1 MTNQLTNQPTN
12 NQTKPTKRRWR
23 PSRRGFLIGT
33 GIAGGGLALGF
44 VFGVPALRLTAA
56 RYLDGAAGPGGFV
69 NDPTAW
75 FEISPDNSV
84 RLFVPKVEMG
94 QGIHTA
100 IAQIGAEELAIAWE
114 RLAVQQASTHV
125 GPADS
130 FGTGASNSVTS
141 SYGPLR
147 EAAAILRTLLVGEAA
162 VALALP
168 ATSLEAVDGGVQ
180 VVGDPTQRLT
190 YGEIVAR
197 QPAWEVPKGAPA
209 LKPVADFTVI
219 GQSKPRV
226 DIPAKVTGQAVYGF
240 DMRMDGM
247 LYGAVARPPTL
258 EAKLVSAAEGTAMQV
273 DGVVQVVI
281 KDDFAG
287 VVATSRAAAR
297 VGVNQMA
304 IVWDAGKLWQQA
316 EIEELLAIGD
326 KGGVTVQ
333 KEGDAPRL
341 LADGVSFS
349 AEYFTPLAAHASLE
363 TQAALANVVG
373 DKATVWASTQAQ
385 NSTAG
390 NVAEALGFKS
400 EQVEVIPTFLGGGFG
415 RKSVSQAAREAAIL
429 SQAAGVPVHVGWDR
443 TEEMRSGYFRPPVR
457 NKLYAKLDE
466 SGKITAMEHRQA
478 SGDVLFAFFPDIAA
492 TVLGADFG
500 AWRGGAIHYGGIP
513 NRRTL
518 AWRSVLPIATASWR
532 GLGLMPN
539 AFAVE
544 SFVDELA
551 HLAGQ
556 DPLAFRLAHLT
567 DEFND
572 QRMAAVLQA
581 AADLAGWGTPLPE
594 GRARG
599 IACATDVDTA
609 VAQVAEVSVGE
620 DGRVRVHRISAAMDC
635 GLVINPDGATA
646 QVQGNIIWG
655 IGSALL
661 EEITVKDG
669 AVQPANFDTY
679 PLLTMKEAPQI
690 DVVLLEAGDGVPRG
704 VGEPAIGPTAP
715 AIANALFALTGVRA
729 RRLPLTAERVTG

>member
-1 MTNQLTNQPTN
+1 MTQKSTNQPTN
-12 NQTKPTKRRWR
+12 KSTKKRSWR

-56 RYLDGAAGPGGFV
+56 RYLDGAAGPGGFA

-75 FEISPDNSV
+75 FEISPDNRV

-100 IAQIGAEELAIAWE
+100 IAQIGAEELAIPWE
-114 RLAVQQASTHV
+114 QLDVQQASTQV
-125 GPADS
+125 GPTDS

-162 VALALP
+162 VALSLP
-168 ATSLEAVDGGVQ
+168 VTALEAVDGGVQ

-190 YGEIVAR
+190 YGDLVAR
-197 QPAWEVPKGAPA
+197 QPAWEVPEEAPA
-209 LKPVADFTVI
+209 LKAVADFTVI

-247 LYGAVARPPTL
+247 LYGAVARPPTI
-258 EAKLVSAAEGTAMQV
+258 EAKLVSASEGTAMQV
-273 DGVVQVVI
+273 DGVAQVVI
-281 KDDFAG
+281 KDGFAG

-297 VGVNQMA
+297 VGVNRMD
-304 IVWDAGKLWQQA
+304 IVWDEGKLWQQA
-316 EIEELLAIGD
+316 EIEDLVAIGD
-326 KGGVTVQ
+326 GGGVMVQ

-341 LADGVSFS
+341 LADGASLS

-390 NVAEALGFKS
+390 DVAEALGFKS

-466 SGKITAMEHRQA
+466 SGKITALEHRQA
-478 SGDVLFAFFPDIAA
+478 SGDVLFAFFPGIAA
-492 TVLGADFG
+492 SVLGADFG

-518 AWRSVLPIATASWR
+518 AWRSLLPIATASWR

-539 AFAVE
+539 TFAVE

-551 HLAGQ
+551 NLAGQ

-572 QRMAAVLQA
+572 QRMAKVLQA
-581 AADLAGWGTPLPE
+581 AADLAGWDTPVPA

-599 IACATDVDTA
+599 IACCTDVDTT
-609 VAQVAEVSVGE
+609 VAQVAEVSIGE

-635 GLVINPDGATA
+635 GLIINPDGATA

-655 IGSALL
+655 LGSALL

-679 PLLTMKEAPQI
+679 PLLTMKEVPQI

-715 AIANALFALTGVRA
+715 AIANALFALTGVRV
-729 RRLPLTAERVTG
+729 RRLPLTAERVQG